1 MCKPSTAWTVVI
13 LGAAGAWG
21 RELVRRLKGAAAIVH
36 GVDLVAQEPPFC
48 DSFHVLDACV
58 EGPERDR
65 LLAGADLVVACLPK
79 SAALRAV
86 DGVVAAMPRGA
97 LWVDTLSIKTEIVA
111 KLEALPPSIEAL
123 SINPLFAPSVDFASQ
138 CVLSV
143 AVRSGEKA
151 RVLTK
156 LVETWGAR
164 VIAVSAREHDGHAA
178 VIQVATHAA
187 VLAFGAALA
196 PLRRDS
202 ADLPQWASTP
212 VHRALLSVLAR
223 LVTSN
228 PEVYWEIQKDN
239 PFGARARAAV
249 RAALDRIDETVSSQ
263 DEAGFRH
270 IFATAREALGECAEA
285 YSESFRR
292 AFAWVEPGPREGDA
306 MPVPLSSST
315 TIKQLR
321 SQIDGLDRQL
331 VSLVGER
338 LELCR
343 SIAELKRSGGIPM
356 MQPGRVEEVKRRCGE
371 LGIKHGLGPA
381 FVRRLYDAIIE
392 EACEIEDK
400 IIGAE
405 GVS

>member
-1 MCKPSTAWTVVI
+1 MCEPSRWTVVV

-21 RELVRRLKGAAAIVH
+21 RELVRRLKGAGAIVH
-36 GVDLVAQEPPFC
+36 GVDLLAQEPPLC
-48 DSFHVLDACV
+48 DSFHVLDVCV

-86 DGVVAAMPRGA
+86 DGVVAAMSPGA
-97 LWVDTLSIKTEIVA
+97 LWVDTLSIKSEIVA

-123 SINPLFAPSVDFASQ
+123 SINPLFAPSVGFASQ

-143 AVRSGEKA
+143 AVRGSEKA

-156 LVETWGAR
+156 LIETWGAR
-164 VIAVSAREHDGHAA
+164 VVAVSAREHDRHAA

-187 VLAFGAALA
+187 VLVFGAALA
-196 PLRRDS
+196 PLKRDG

-212 VHRALLSVLAR
+212 VYRALLSVLAR

-239 PFGARARAAV
+239 PLGARARAEV
-249 RAALDRIDETVSSQ
+249 RAALDRLDEAVSSQ
-263 DEAGFRH
+263 DEAGFRN

-292 AFAWVEPGPREGDA
+292 AFASGAPGPREGEA
-306 MPVPLSSST
+306 RPVALSSGT
-315 TIKQLR
+315 TILQLR
-321 SQIDGLDRQL
+321 GQIDGLDRQL

-343 SIAELKRSGGIPM
+343 RIAELKRSGGIPM
-356 MQPGRVEEVKRRCGE
+356 MQPGRVEEVKRRCAE
-371 LGIKHGLGPA
+371 LGMKHGLAPA

-392 EACEIEDK
+392 EACKIEDV

-405 GVS
+405 SAS